1 MWLCLCIL
9 QTGYVL
15 QDLHALASACCK
27 AAQLLHADK
36 LVHQDLRWP
45 DVVQLAHH
53 QYMVIDLESVAELTQ
68 KSLPEDTCSALK
80 TCTSK
85 ALDAAG
91 CFTALSDMY
100 CIGALLQEGYPT
112 ACSLQSAS
120 FIQNLMAKEL
130 TAEAALEF
138 LRHEW
143 CP

>member
-1 MWLCLCIL
+1 
-9 QTGYVL
+9 
-15 QDLHALASACCK
+15 
-27 AAQLLHADK
+27 
-36 LVHQDLRWP
+36 
-45 DVVQLAHH
+45 
-53 QYMVIDLESVAELTQ
+53 MVIDLESVAELTQ

-100 CIGALLQEGYPT
+100 CIGALLQEAYPT

-120 FIQNLMAKEL
+120 YIQNLMAKEL